1 MGSSGWACS
10 DILILLLVFMRKLL
24 IIFSLYSALFSF
36 PCPLVRTKFPSRV
49 MNDSAGKIGIDQLD
63 QATSKGKRCAKQA
76 EQAKAL
82 TGQHDVCRETHQVCL
97 YYT

>member
-1 MGSSGWACS
+1 MCRVCYNPSNEFLARFSISGLMM
-10 DILILLLVFMRKLL
+10 DINKLL
-24 IIFSLYSALFSF
+24 RTSSHPPRADKSA
-36 PCPLVRTKFPSRV
+36 
-49 MNDSAGKIGIDQLD
+49 MGAINDSVGKIGRDQMD

>member
-1 MGSSGWACS
+1 MRFNKISG
-10 DILILLLVFMRKLL
+10 ILEQPAKADK
-24 IIFSLYSALFSF
+24 SAV
-36 PCPLVRTKFPSRV
+36 CTI
-49 MNDSAGKIGIDQLD
+49 NDSVGKIGIDQLD
-63 QATSKGKRCAKQA
+63 QATSKEKRCAKQA

>member
-1 MGSSGWACS
+1 MKIGVEKS
-10 DILILLLVFMRKLL
+10 
-24 IIFSLYSALFSF
+24 FSWT
-36 PCPLVRTKFPSRV
+36 LVRA
-49 MNDSAGKIGIDQLD
+49 SAWITVGKIGIDQLD
-63 QATSKGKRCAKQA
+63 QAISKGKRCAKQA